1 MPAARRVSIVVLVAA
16 LVACLPSLAIAQS
29 STAALRGTVLDP
41 QGQVITGATVT
52 VVNVGTNQRREVIS
66 SAQGF
71 VSLDQL
77 PPAVY
82 EVSAMAQ
89 GFAPFGPVTVVLN
102 VGDERALRLTL
113 SLAGV
118 QDAVRVEGTA
128 GRVQTS
134 PAVGTLVEREFI
146 ANMPLSGR
154 TLQSLFDL
162 TPGVL
167 RTAPGTGGQFVVNGQ
182 RSDANYYM
190 VDGVSANVN
199 VSVFAAGPGVAGTL
213 PTLSA
218 LNTTNTL
225 VSVDALQEFRIET
238 STYAPEFG
246 RTPGGQVSLVTRS
259 GSNIYTGTAFE
270 YFRHEKMDATDYF
283 AKRSG
288 LAKPPT
294 RQHDFGGVLGGPI
307 RLPGYDGR
315 NRSFFFASYE
325 GLRLNQPQVA
335 NTVVPSLSA
344 RNTATGVMRQILG
357 VWPLP
362 TGPETLDA
370 AGRPTGSAPYQ
381 ASYGDPSVQHTT
393 SLRVDQSL
401 GQYGSIFARAN
412 LAPSRRETRLL
423 GTASV
428 SETYRS
434 TNTVTAGHN
443 WARGRVANDLRV
455 NLTDVAGRTSSRL
468 DDFGGAVPVDA
479 ALVLPSFVTTET
491 ASLTFQ
497 MDFGSLFPSFTLGKT
512 SDNSTVQWN
521 VVDNFTIQAGRHAM
535 KVGVDYRR
543 LAVDLVANTSVSP
556 NFPTLAQFNTGVV
569 PSLSVTARKQDIRPI
584 VENFSLYAQDTWR
597 VRERLTLTY
606 GVRWDLNPAPKT
618 PDDRA
623 PMTLIGTDSPATLD
637 VAPVGTPL
645 FPTRYNNFA
654 PRLGAS
660 YVLRQTPGMETVLRG
675 GGGLYYDLGTSL
687 ALFGYEGY
695 PHRITVNYPNVTF
708 PLNTASLEPPVFRD
722 TPPYTTALGY
732 VSDFVSPRTWQW
744 NATVEQSLGRSQSL
758 TVAYV
763 GAAGRKLA
771 RAENYTRPN
780 ARFGDT
786 VRIMRNSASSD
797 YKALQVQY
805 IQRPLKGLQ
814 GMASY
819 TLSHST
825 DTGST
830 SATGN
835 NIALTLADIDT
846 NRADSDFDVR
856 HNFAMSLTY
865 AIPAPPGP
873 PLVQKML
880 GGFSVDTLV
889 KARSGSPVD
898 VLGRGTTAP
907 YNGTLR
913 PNLVP
918 GQPLYIDDPAV
929 PGGRRF
935 NAAAFTLA
943 PVNVQGDVPRN
954 FLRGFGAHQVDLALR
969 REIPIGGVRLQLR
982 GEVFNLFNTVN
993 FGNPTASIN
1002 SALFGQA
1009 TTMLNRSLNGL
1020 NALYEMGGPRSGQ
1033 LAVKLLF

>member
-1 MPAARRVSIVVLVAA
+1 MPVFRRVSVTVLIAA
-16 LVACLPSLAIAQS
+16 LVAFFPSVTTAQS

-41 QGQVITGATVT
+41 QGQAIAGATVT
-52 VVNVGTNQRREVIS
+52 IVNVGTNQRREVVS

-71 VSLDQL
+71 VSVSQL

-82 EVSAMAQ
+82 EVSATAS
-89 GFAPFGPVTVVLN
+89 GFAPSGPVTVVLN
-102 VGDERALRLTL
+102 VGDDRALRLTL
-113 SLAGV
+113 ALADV

-134 PAVGTLVEREFI
+134 PAVGTVVERDFI

-162 TPGVL
+162 TPGVM

-182 RSDANYYM
+182 RSDTNYYM

-199 VSVFAAGPGVAGTL
+199 VSVFAASPGVAGTL

-259 GSNIYTGTAFE
+259 GSNTYTGTAFE

-294 RQHDFGGVLGGPI
+294 RQHNFGGVLGGPV
-307 RLPGYDGR
+307 RVPGYDGR

-325 GLRLNQPQVA
+325 ALRLNQPQVA

-344 RNTATGVMRQILG
+344 RQTATGVMRQIMG

-362 TGPETLDA
+362 TGPEILDA

-393 SLRVDQSL
+393 SLRLDQAS
-401 GQYGSIFARAN
+401 GQYGSFFARAS

-423 GTASV
+423 GTASI

-443 WARGRVANDLRV
+443 WARGRLANDVRV
-455 NLTDVAGRTSSRL
+455 NLSDVAGRTSSQL
-468 DDFGGAVPVDA
+468 DNFGGAVPVDA
-479 ALVLPSFVTTET
+479 ALVFPAFVTTET
-491 ASLTFQ
+491 AALTFQ
-497 MDFGSLFPSFTLGKT
+497 MNFGALFPSFTMGKT

-521 VVDNFTIQAGRHAM
+521 VVDNLTIQAGRHVM

-543 LAVDLVANTSVSP
+543 LAVNLVANTSVSP
-556 NFPTLAQFNTGVV
+556 NFPTLDQFNTGVV
-569 PSLSVTARKQDIRPI
+569 PSLSVTARKQDTRPI
-584 VENFSLYAQDTWR
+584 VENLSLYAQDTWR
-597 VRERLTLTY
+597 TGERLTLTY
-606 GVRWDLNPAPKT
+606 GVRWDVNPAPRT
-618 PDDRA
+618 ADDRA
-623 PMTLIGTDSPATLD
+623 VMTLIGTDSPQTLD
-637 VAPVGTPL
+637 VAAVGTPL

-660 YVLRQTPGMETVLRG
+660 YVLRQAPGTETVLRG
-675 GGGLYYDLGTSL
+675 GGGLYYDLGTTL

-695 PHRITVNYPNVTF
+695 PHRITVNYPNVAF

-722 TPPYTTALGY
+722 TPPYTTALGF
-732 VSDFVSPRTWQW
+732 VPDFVSPRTWQW
-744 NATVEQSLGRSQSL
+744 NATVEQSLGRSQSI

-771 RAENYTRPN
+771 RTENYTRPN
-780 ARFGDT
+780 PRFGDT
-786 VRIMRNSASSD
+786 VRVTRNVASSD

-835 NIALTLADIDT
+835 NIAITLADIDT

-856 HNFAMSLTY
+856 HNFAASLTY
-865 AIPAPPGP
+865 TIPSPPGP
-873 PLVQKML
+873 PLAKTLL

-918 GQPLYIDDPAV
+918 GQPLYLDDPSV

-935 NAAAFTLA
+935 NAGAFTLA
-943 PVNVQGDVPRN
+943 PVNVPGTVPRN

-982 GEVFNLFNTVN
+982 GEMFNLFNTVN
-993 FGNPTASIN
+993 LGNPTASIS

-1009 TTMLNRSLNGL
+1009 TTMLNRSLGGL